1 MNAKYVR
8 VGTSYIKQRKG
19 IEFSNNPNPG
29 DREVREPFG
38 GSQRYRKRTGGDQ
51 EQTGSRKERD
61 VPRGVRGVKARQK
74 GETASRRGCEPEKA
88 AKTRGQPPVPLIGPI
103 DYKP

>member
-1 MNAKYVR
+1 MSSATILIQVTEKS
-8 VGTSYIKQRKG
+8 GRK
-19 IEFSNNPNPG
+19 P
-29 DREVREPFG
+29 EVPEANWRGPRANGE
-38 GSQRYRKRTGGDQ
+38 Q
-51 EQTGSRKERD
+51 EGERD